1 MALRAR
7 WNVTHRGNADLE
19 LDKKVGSEKPWDSR
33 RTHLVFVRERPT
45 PTPIA
50 RLAAA
55 ISLTRLAA

>member
-1 MALRAR
+1 MALRTR

-19 LDKKVGSEKPWDSR
+19 LDKKVGGEKPSDSR

-50 RLAAA
+50 RLGGRR
-55 ISLTRLAA
+55 SLSRA